1 MLFNCFHIDYLLF
14 IYILLFIVIFSIV
27 IYYTFVIR
35 LFVFVMPQLE
45 IVNATGANMATTHV
59 LQHIQLPE
67 RFELGQDPHKFLRE
81 MANYFAMVK
90 LPISQQGVFFP
101 AFLSPGIVDR
111 FKKATKR
118 GVGWEKTFESCFVEK
133 ASFH

>member
-1 MLFNCFHIDYLLF
+1 
-14 IYILLFIVIFSIV
+14 
-27 IYYTFVIR
+27 
-35 LFVFVMPQLE
+35 MPQLE
-45 IVNATGANMATTHV
+45 IINATGANMAT
-59 LQHIQLPE
+59 
-67 RFELGQDPHKFLRE
+67 RE

-133 ASFH
+133 ASLAQEIKNVLSFQKDDLEVEEYLEKIEKMTKNILSHELNEVGIYNMILQSSLNDDENKKNFL